1 MSISGNAVRLYDVY
15 SDGVVELAACDTKN
29 VSIWLDINRKRID
42 GERYTDAS
50 WYIKNIVGRINK
62 EKCVVQHFVFEE
74 NE

>member
-1 MSISGNAVRLYDVY
+1 MHKSAQNRPAHILRFTV
-15 SDGVVELAACDTKN
+15 LAACDTKN